1 MTIADKYFALLQ
13 AVAAGLVLVV
23 APFASLAAELDA
35 TAIQE
40 CRSIDDEAAR
50 LACYDGTASPPPPAE
65 ATVVEP
71 VVAVAV
77 AVSSEPE
84 VVEIA
89 RLDDEI
95 GREKLD
101 RRDGE
106 EDLAVRGRV
115 VSCRENAHGKYL
127 FYFDNG
133 QIWKQKDNNPIRWKD
148 CSFEVTIGK
157 DFFGYKMVA
166 DGEKR
171 KIRISRIQ

>member
-1 MTIADKYFALLQ
+1 MTIADNHFALLR
-13 AVAAGLVLVV
+13 AVAAGLALVV
-23 APFASLAAELDA
+23 APFASLAAESDA

-50 LACYDGTASPPPPAE
+50 LACYDGTASPPPVE
-65 ATVVEP
+65 ETVVEP

-77 AVSSEPE
+77 AVSSAPE
-84 VVEIA
+84 VIEITQ
-89 RLDDEI
+89 LDDEI
-95 GREKLD
+95 GRENLD
-101 RRDGE
+101 RDDE
-106 EDLAVRGRV
+106 VDLAVRGRV
-115 VSCRENAHGKYL
+115 VDCRVNAHGKYL

-133 QIWKQKDNNPIRWKD
+133 QIWKQKDNIPIRWKD